1 MYKSNQIQTSNESNQ
16 LIFQQQQQF
25 TVQLLFRFLQ
35 KLIMDLAIAKESQQE
50 HLLSPEAI
58 TTANVLRKKSNDSL
72 ASESIYYLDPSEHFR
87 PEHKSPEEY
96 RIYTI
101 NQDDYIQKRVFDTYR
116 LMHTNQTLEFA
127 RNRLHHWT
135 RFDKLKMTIMDALE
149 NLNCLVD
156 ESDPDV
162 DLPNIIHAFQTAERI
177 REAHPDLDWFHLTG
191 LIHDLG
197 KLMAV
202 YGEPQ
207 WAVVGDTFPLGCQ
220 VAKSVVYAEQTFMD
234 NPDTTNSDYNTEY
247 GIYQPNC
254 GLKQVVMSWGH
265 DEYMYQVLK
274 NHPDCSL
281 PEQAF
286 YIIRFHSFYPWHTG
300 GDYYHLCSKHDLHML
315 PWIREFNKFDLY
327 SKTPEIPDIPK
338 LVPYYQSLIDKY
350 IPGLVSW

>member
-1 MYKSNQIQTSNESNQ
+1 
-16 LIFQQQQQF
+16 
-25 TVQLLFRFLQ
+25 
-35 KLIMDLAIAKESQQE
+35 
-50 HLLSPEAI
+50 
-58 TTANVLRKKSNDSL
+58 
-72 ASESIYYLDPSEHFR
+72 
-87 PEHKSPEEY
+87 
-96 RIYTI
+96 
-101 NQDDYIQKRVFDTYR
+101 
-116 LMHTNQTLEFA
+116 MHTNQTLEFA
-127 RNRLHHWT
+127 RERLNYWT

-149 NLNCLVD
+149 KLNCLVD

-207 WAVVGDTFPLGCQ
+207 WSVVGDTFPLGCRI
-220 VAKSVVYAEQTFMD
+220 ASSVVYADQTFQD
-234 NPDTTNSDYNTEY
+234 NPDTSNPDYNTEY
-247 GIYQPNC
+247 GIYEPNC

-265 DEYMYQVLK
+265 DEYMYQILK

-338 LVPYYQSLIDKY
+338 LISYYQSLIDKY

>member
-1 MYKSNQIQTSNESNQ
+1 
-16 LIFQQQQQF
+16 
-25 TVQLLFRFLQ
+25 
-35 KLIMDLAIAKESQQE
+35 MDLAIAQEASTTHHVQRKES
-50 HLLSPEAI
+50 SSSS
-58 TTANVLRKKSNDSL
+58 NLRKISNDSL
-72 ASESIYYLDPSEHFR
+72 GTESIYYLDPSEHFR
-87 PEHKSPEEY
+87 PEHKTAEEY
-96 RIYTI
+96 RIYTT
-101 NQDDYIQKRVFDTYR
+101 NQDDYIQKRVFETYR

-127 RNRLHHWT
+127 RERLNYWT

-149 NLNCLVD
+149 KLNCLVD

-207 WAVVGDTFPLGCQ
+207 WSVVGDTFPLGCRI
-220 VAKSVVYAEQTFMD
+220 ASSVVYADQTFQD
-234 NPDTTNSDYNTEY
+234 NPDTSNPDYNTEY
-247 GIYQPNC
+247 GIYEPNC

-265 DEYMYQVLK
+265 DEYMYQILK

-338 LVPYYQSLIDKY
+338 LIPYYQSLIDKY